1 MLRVTVLCVLLGRR
15 PPSPDTG
22 AYCRARAK
30 LPERVLSRLVYDLAD
45 SLESR
50 VPADWLWQGRHVK
63 FVVVTTLTDA
73 EHYCKDE
80 IARLCRQRW
89 HAELDLRN
97 IKISLQMDDLRGQT
111 PEMVRREIWVH
122 WLAYNLI
129 RKTVAQAALVHEK
142 LPRQLSFAAA
152 LAAVAASWGNATLAR
167 QDLLTALAAAQF
179 RVIAWHQVGDR
190 PNRVEPRA
198 IKRHPKPHPWLRQPR
213 HEARARLCGSSPTP

>member
-63 FVVVTTLTDA
+63 IGDGTTLTDA

-80 IARLCRQRW
+80 IARLFRQRW
-89 HAELDLRN
+89 HAE
-97 IKISLQMDDLRGQT
+97 IS
-111 PEMVRREIWVH
+111 
-122 WLAYNLI
+122 
-129 RKTVAQAALVHEK
+129 QADCNSSAVLY
-142 LPRQLSFAAA
+142 Q
-152 LAAVAASWGNATLAR
+152 VAA
-167 QDLLTALAAAQF
+167 
-179 RVIAWHQVGDR
+179 
-190 PNRVEPRA
+190 
-198 IKRHPKPHPWLRQPR
+198 
-213 HEARARLCGSSPTP
+213 